1 VNACWHLDF
10 HECPHNVLTAQGRW
24 VKPVALCIIDDRSR
38 LICHIQ
44 WTLCENAKALVHGFS
59 QALMRRGLPRSLL
72 TDNGGAMMSE
82 EFKNGLHT
90 LGIIHQTTLPFS
102 PFQNGKQSRFGY
114 LRTPIPPDASR
125 AAQADAHAAL
135 LFSLT

>member
-1 VNACWHLDF
+1 MIV
-10 HECPHNVLTAQGRW
+10 Q
-24 VKPVALCIIDDRSR
+24 

-44 WTLCENAKALVHGFS
+44 WSLSESAKALVHGFS

-90 LGIIHQTTLPFS
+90 LGILHQTTLPFS
-102 PFQNGKQSRFGY
+102 PFQ
-114 LRTPIPPDASR
+114 LRAKVSMTTVPVTTGR
-125 AAQADAHAAL
+125 V
-135 LFSLT
+135 